1 MNRHGLICLVL
12 LVATLLIGC
21 QEAEK
26 KVEARRPRPV
36 ITYQVQAPQATR
48 SRVFTGVAKAG
59 IETQLSFRVSGE
71 IEKLPVKV
79 GMRVRRGGLI
89 ARLDDNDFR
98 LQAKEAQ
105 AGLAQSVASLNKAR
119 ADYERAR
126 YLYEAGNV
134 SKESLDNARAGFK
147 SSQAMVEAARE
158 RLELARTR
166 IRYTTLKAPM
176 GGAIAEVPVE
186 VHQTVQAGQTIA
198 LLTGGEAMEIT
209 VGVPES
215 LIGRMHK
222 GDKATVFFNGIQGRR
237 YQGSVVEVGVE
248 SRGLTT
254 YPLKLRILD
263 DDGRILP
270 GMIGEVKIELPPRES
285 DGYIIVPS
293 QAVASTSSGERYVW
307 VVDTD
312 SMTVVRRSVE
322 VAGLGREGM
331 MLRTSSDIKPGELV
345 VIRGV
350 HRLQDDQKVSLLNA
364 TSTVSGGE
372 SGESGEKGGTPEA
385 GE

>member
-147 SSQAMVEAARE
+147 SSQE
-158 RLELARTR
+158 
-166 IRYTTLKAPM
+166 
-176 GGAIAEVPVE
+176 
-186 VHQTVQAGQTIA
+186 
-198 LLTGGEAMEIT
+198 
-209 VGVPES
+209 
-215 LIGRMHK
+215 IGRAH
-222 GDKATVFFNGIQGRR
+222 V
-237 YQGSVVEVGVE
+237 
-248 SRGLTT
+248 
-254 YPLKLRILD
+254 
-263 DDGRILP
+263 
-270 GMIGEVKIELPPRES
+270 
-285 DGYIIVPS
+285 
-293 QAVASTSSGERYVW
+293 
-307 VVDTD
+307 
-312 SMTVVRRSVE
+312 
-322 VAGLGREGM
+322 
-331 MLRTSSDIKPGELV
+331 
-345 VIRGV
+345 
-350 HRLQDDQKVSLLNA
+350 
-364 TSTVSGGE
+364 
-372 SGESGEKGGTPEA
+372 
-385 GE
+385 